1 MTTLQTIICATPAVL
16 LLASTIF
23 PSFTRYVWVWK
34 KYIIYLIISVLY
46 GLMGLWIFDFK
57 FENPGIALTFIP
69 IIYFF
74 FCYLFDKIF
83 QKIKPAN
90 VQREF
95 PLFVLFG
102 DPGVDNSY
110 VEKFGIEPIS
120 ADKKVS
126 FGVVLCPFLVLLV
139 LMQVLD

>member
-1 MTTLQTIICATPAVL
+1 M
-16 LLASTIF
+16 
-23 PSFTRYVWVWK
+23 
-34 KYIIYLIISVLY
+34 IYLIISVLY
-46 GLMGLWIFDFK
+46 GLIGLWIFDFK
-57 FENPGIALTFIP
+57 FENRGIALTFIP

-95 PLFVLFG
+95 PIFVLFG
-102 DPGVDNSY
+102 DPGIDNSY
-110 VEKFGIEPIS
+110 VEKFDIKPIS

-126 FGVVLCPFLVLLV
+126 FGVCVCPVLVLLV
-139 LMQVLD
+139 LMQVFD